1 MVCLQLH
8 QLIAHHGGTDGRALQ
23 KADLQNVEREA
34 KKELSGEVGVI
45 YLHGFKVFNF
55 NYMTEPC

>member
-23 KADLQNVEREA
+23 KADLQNEEREA
-34 KKELSGEVGVI
+34 KK
-45 YLHGFKVFNF
+45 NF
-55 NYMTEPC
+55 LEKQE